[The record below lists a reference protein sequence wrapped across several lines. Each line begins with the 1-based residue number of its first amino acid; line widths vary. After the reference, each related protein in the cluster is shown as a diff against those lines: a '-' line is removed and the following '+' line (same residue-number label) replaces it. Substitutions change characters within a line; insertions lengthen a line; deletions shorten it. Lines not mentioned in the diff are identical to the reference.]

1 MAGIQGGK
9 EPTGETRTKGVKRR
23 ECFRGEQS
31 LVSML
36 LKDLDKNRK
45 WTSSDF
51 KKCQLEI
58 GKKEFL
64 VHVFKSSVSVTVKV
78 GGR

>member
-1 MAGIQGGK
+1 M
-9 EPTGETRTKGVKRR
+9 
-23 ECFRGEQS
+23 
-31 LVSML
+31 SML